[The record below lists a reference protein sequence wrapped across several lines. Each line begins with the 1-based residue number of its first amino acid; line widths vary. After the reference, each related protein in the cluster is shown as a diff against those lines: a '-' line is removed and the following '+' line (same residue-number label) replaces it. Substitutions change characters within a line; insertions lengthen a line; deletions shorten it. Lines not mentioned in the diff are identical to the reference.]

1 MRQHLGCLVGARG
14 GLPHPANG
22 TFGPQV
28 CPQRLPGGFAARLTL
43 KYSAVGCNRRK
54 PYCTECMAYHTAQ
67 YAALLRPTR
76 AVLDSPLGRGLS
88 EGDRYLMK
96 WHAVNT
102 GLQRAG
108 LVEYA
113 AILSAPTRYLMQ
125 RHAQLFEA
133 AVAAAAKVKP

>member
-1 MRQHLGCLVGARG
+1 MATLAGTH
-14 GLPHPANG
+14 GL
-22 TFGPQV
+22 
-28 CPQRLPGGFAARLTL
+28 RLRFLHSHPGGASLSLGDFVLTGQPGIV
-43 KYSAVGCNRRK
+43 SAEAVGSEGSVYTGQVRVSMAVFRRLHR
-54 PYCTECMAYHTAQ
+54 AASTAVS
-67 YAALLRPTR
+67 

-125 RHAQLFEA
+125 RHAQLFDA
-133 AVAAAAKVKP
+133 AVEAAAKVKP